1 MKEKKIPLIDYK
13 TLGLSIHRLRKERGF
28 SQAEMAKK
36 VSCSVTHYSRIES
49 GYRPSLDLLAKIARV
64 LCVSMDELLGVPTQ
78 MNPYLKEIEG
88 LLVARPSQEQQF
100 VTEEVS
106 RLYVFMH
113 ELEDKHMYHPFTEY
127 TAATDA
133 PSDAP
138 ASLTVAETADE
149 YSAR

>member
-78 MNPYLKEIEG
+78 MNPFLKEMEG
-88 LLVARPSQEQQF
+88 LLVSRPSHEQQF
-100 VTEEVS
+100 VTEELI
-106 RLYVFMH
+106 RFYVFMQ
-113 ELEDKHMYHPFTEY
+113 ELEEKHMYHPFSEY
-127 TAATDA
+127 AAA
-133 PSDAP
+133 SDTTSEA
-138 ASLTVAETADE
+138 ASVLTVAEASDE
-149 YSAR
+149 YSVR